1 MEKKISVIIPVFN
14 VEKYLAECL
23 NSVLSQT
30 YKNLEVLLV
39 DDGSSDGSGRICDEW
54 ARKDD
59 RVVVIHKPNGGVA
72 SARNEGLKRA
82 RGAYIGFVDSDD
94 WIELEMYAIL
104 ANGLERAD
112 MAACSYI
119 DYPVGM
125 SCPIKMGE
133 SELYTDSFEQAVIQ
147 VYTRKGYF
155 RSMCNKL
162 FRREIVWRGGRPLL
176 LDERIAVGEDE
187 LWLIDV
193 MKRCESYAFIPEA
206 GYHYRPRS
214 GSITR
219 LEQVT
224 EKRMSILSA
233 KLKTIEKLSGNEM
246 AVRCAQSVMY
256 NDCFILKVQSYCHRD
271 FEKAREIGRIINP
284 MRRQWIKAGDIPR
297 ARKLKV
303 MLMECAMAM
312 GLPGKWV
319 AAISNAKGK
328 GVRQLIR

>member
-1 MEKKISVIIPVFN
+1 MEKLISVIIPVFN

-23 NSVLSQT
+23 NSVLTQT

-39 DDGSSDGSGRICDEW
+39 DDGSSDGSCRICDEW
-54 ARKDD
+54 ARKDG
-59 RVVVIHKPNGGVA
+59 RIKVIHKPNGGVS
-72 SARNEGLKRA
+72 SARNEGLRA
-82 RGAYIGFVDSDD
+82 STGDFIGFVDADD
-94 WIELEMYAIL
+94 WIEPEMYAIL
-104 ANGLERAD
+104 ANGLARAD
-112 MAACSYI
+112 MASCSYI

-125 SCPIKMGE
+125 DCPIKMGE

-147 VYTRKGYF
+147 VYTRNGYF

-162 FRREIVWRGGRPLL
+162 YRREIIWRGGRPLL

-187 LWLIDV
+187 LWLIDI
-193 MKRCESYAFIPEA
+193 MKRSGSYAFIPEV

-219 LEQVT
+219 LERVT

-233 KLKTIEKLSGNEM
+233 KLKTIEKLSGNDM
-246 AVRCAQSVMY
+246 AVRYAQSVMY
-256 NDCFILKVQSYCHRD
+256 NDCFILKVQSYCCRD
-271 FEKAREIGRIINP
+271 FEKAREIGQILKP
-284 MRRQWIKAGDIPR
+284 LRRQWIGASDIPR

-303 MLMECAMAM
+303 MMMECAMAM

-328 GVRQLIR
+328 GVRQIIR